1 MNNNLLLLGIILIFA
16 FIIIYYLVSVFLIPK
31 SVVFIGYDKFGIREI
46 YPSKHGGEE
55 WFMNMDNPN
64 DDPRTFK
71 NPPMTRNTDGSWKIS
86 FNDNGNQQQIIPVQS
101 SGNCCQDEVRYS
113 VLTSSGYNTS
123 KITINEQKLEKRG
136 YMQSH
141 NDWKNV
147 EMTGYAKLISTTGS
161 NFASTNGGWTWEARG
176 ARHVGDIPPD
186 VCYGT
191 SYNAHILWDTG
202 DVRWEKEQWH
212 AHIISTD
219 YHSSP
224 AISLGKFIGFK
235 AIMYNVK
242 LQDGKTVVNLEIW
255 VDPNNDN
262 SWHKIYKF
270 VDSGGWGDAGQE
282 CGGKPDQIITWGGP
296 LAIFRWDEAT
306 DVDIKD
312 FSVREIQPQ

>member
-1 MNNNLLLLGIILIFA
+1 MNNNLLLLGIVLIFT
-16 FIIIYYLVSVFLIPK
+16 FILIYYLVSTFLIPPPR
-31 SVVFIGYDKFGIREI
+31 VFIGNDKFGIREI
-46 YPSKHGGEE
+46 YPSKPGGEE
-55 WFMNMDNPN
+55 WFMNMQDPN
-64 DDPRTFK
+64 NDPRTFK
-71 NPPMTRNTDGSWKIS
+71 NPRMTQNADGSWKIF
-86 FNDNGNQQQIIPVQS
+86 FNNGGNQQQIIPVQS

-113 VLTSSGYNTS
+113 ILTSSGYNTS

-161 NFASTNGGWTWEARG
+161 SFASNNGGWTWEARG

-191 SYNAHILWDTG
+191 SYNAHILWNTG

-212 AHIISTD
+212 AHIIPTD
-219 YHSSP
+219 YNPST

-235 AIMYNVK
+235 AIMYNLK
-242 LQDGKTVVNLEIW
+242 QYNGKTIVNLEIW
-255 VDPNNDN
+255 IDPNNDN
-262 SWHKIYKF
+262 NWYK
-270 VDSGGWGDAGQE
+270 VYQIKDSGGWGDAGQE

-312 FSVREIQPQ
+312 FSVREIQP

>member
-1 MNNNLLLLGIILIFA
+1 MNNNLLLLGIVLIFA
-16 FIIIYYLVSVFLIPK
+16 FILIYYLVSTFLIPK
-31 SVVFIGYDKFGIREI
+31 PGVFIGIDKFGIREI
-46 YPSKHGGEE
+46 YPSKPGGEE
-55 WFMNMDNPN
+55 WFMNMQDPN
-64 DDPRTFK
+64 NDPRTFK
-71 NPPMTRNTDGSWKIS
+71 NPLMTHNADGSWKIF
-86 FNDNGNQQQIIPVQS
+86 FNNDGNQQQIIPIQS

-113 VLTSSGYNTS
+113 VLTSAGYNSS
-123 KITINEQKLEKRG
+123 KITINEQKLEKSG

-161 NFASTNGGWTWEARG
+161 NFASNNGGWTWEARG

-191 SYNAHILWDTG
+191 SYNAHILWNTG

-212 AHIISTD
+212 AHIIPTD
-219 YHSSP
+219 YHSST

-235 AIMYNVK
+235 AIMYNLK
-242 LQDGKTVVNLEIW
+242 QHDGKTIVNLEIW
-255 VDPNNDN
+255 IDPNNDN
-262 SWHKIYKF
+262 NWYK
-270 VDSGGWGDAGQE
+270 VYQIKDSGGWGNAGQE

-312 FSVREIQPQ
+312 FSVREIQP

>member
-16 FIIIYYLVSVFLIPK
+16 FIIIYYLVSMFLIPK
-31 SVVFIGYDKFGIREI
+31 PAVFIGYDKFGIREI
-46 YPSKHGGEE
+46 YPTKHGGEE
-55 WFMNMDNPN
+55 WFMNMENPN
-64 DDPRTFK
+64 NDPRTFK
-71 NPPMTRNTDGSWKIS
+71 NPPMTQNADGSWKIY
-86 FNDNGNQQQIIPVQS
+86 FNNNGNQQQIIPVQS

-113 VLTSSGYNTS
+113 VLTTSGYNTS

-191 SYNAHILWDTG
+191 SYNAHILWGTG

-212 AHIISTD
+212 AHIISTN
-219 YHSSP
+219 YQSSP
-224 AISLGKFIGFK
+224 ATSLGKFIGFK
-235 AIMYNVK
+235 AIMYNIK
-242 LQDGKTVVNLEIW
+242 LQDGKTGVNLEIW

-262 SWHKIYKF
+262 VWNKVYQL